1 MSTRLCAHRN
11 GRLPEAEARGLSL
24 AGRTTLPAR
33 RARS

>member
-1 MSTRLCAHRN
+1 MSTRFCARHD

-33 RARS
+33 RA